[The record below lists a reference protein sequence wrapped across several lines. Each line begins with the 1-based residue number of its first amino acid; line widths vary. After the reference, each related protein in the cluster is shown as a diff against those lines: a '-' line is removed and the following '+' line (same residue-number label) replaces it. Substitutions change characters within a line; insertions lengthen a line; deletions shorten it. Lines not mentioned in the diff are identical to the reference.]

1 MTLFALLT
9 SCFTGCLDPHGDHD
23 APPRGGDRSREDLAE
38 TLKCVVTGSRE
49 AVWKPVQLRTGE
61 KVMPVCRRRGARP
74 INSMLPQLAHA
85 VLSKGVSTIALQ
97 PLPRAGCRVTPAAG
111 TMVEDLL
118 NEPQLWSIRMGSG
131 PVDKHR
137 AVTIASRPVP
147 RLSDDSDWEVD
158 LIIEGGDGPAEQK
171 AREAENRPEE
181 TETRDRFECRLK
193 VIVSEHAPPVTPFRG
208 RALLHQCNLE
218 ASPAI
223 RTPWA
228 SATLTPSPQISLPGK
243 RGTTQL
249 EGPGP
254 STRVHKGDAGDRL
267 DEMIRRIPP
276 PDFPPEPM
284 AEVATQTDPA
294 ARAPATAKRAAETN
308 AQANERA
315 MAAVLNNAKVRVAM
329 DRMAKRMASPKS
341 LTGALLACIGAA
353 RPSIGELADEVIKQ
367 VDEVLAPRNGQR
379 LGGPSE
385 PLPWLRKKAI
395 RRLVEQRFQAL
406 PTRDQARWRARTASH
421 GSREFSSTLK
431 RHGQEAKK
439 APPYPGL
446 PSAYRTDGLAE
457 LLGVMKEVAQAP
469 APQRSDAAGRT
480 KRRSSPLAWLNRL
493 LGPSKKKAQADRLA
507 SGQPR

>member
-23 APPRGGDRSREDLAE
+23 APPRGGDRSREDLAK

-49 AVWKPVQLRTGE
+49 AVWEPVQLRTGE
-61 KVMPVCRRRGARP
+61 MVMPVCRRRDDARP
-74 INSMLPQLAHA
+74 IKSMLPQLAHA

-97 PLPRAGCRVTPAAG
+97 PLPWAGCPVTPAAG

-118 NEPQLWSIRMGSG
+118 NKPQLWNIRMGSG

-137 AVTIASRPVP
+137 EVTIASRPVP

-181 TETRDRFECRLK
+181 TEIRDRFECRLK
-193 VIVSEHAPPVTPFRG
+193 VIVSAHAPPVKPPRR

-243 RGTTQL
+243 RATTQL

-315 MAAVLNNAKVRVAM
+315 MAAVLNNAEVRVAM
-329 DRMAKRMASPKS
+329 DDLAERMASPRG
-341 LTGALLACIGAA
+341 LTGAVLACLGA
-353 RPSIGELADEVIKQ
+353 RPSIGELADEVIKH
-367 VDEVLAPRNGQR
+367 VDHVLAPRNGQR

-385 PLPWLRKKAI
+385 PLPWLREKAI

-406 PTRDQARWRARTASH
+406 PERDRARWRARTAPR
-421 GSREFSSTLK
+421 GSRDFSATLK
-431 RHGQEAKK
+431 RHRQEVMKMPPPPA
-439 APPYPGL
+439 APGADAANGL
-446 PSAYRTDGLAE
+446 VDLLSA
-457 LLGVMKEVAQAP
+457 MKEVAQAP
-469 APQRSDAAGRT
+469 APQRSDAAGRP
-480 KRRSSPLAWLNRL
+480 KRGSSPLAWLNRL
-493 LGPSKKKAQADRLA
+493 LGRSEKKARADRLA
-507 SGQPR
+507 GG